1 MGNLNDRAR
10 PPARSPGV
18 RACPLARAARPISR
32 IVVAPLLLFLLL
44 VVLPRPSS
52 SSSSCRAAPTTTVVT
67 QHAGRQAGRQHD
79 GEAGRWRFAKI
90 SLSETNDQRPKGA
103 FAGSS
108 TDRQDK
114 PVGRAA
120 LQRADHHPGCKGRVY
135 GLGVDEEE
143 VASVD
148 GGDRAGRPAVDRQ
161 REKKKR
167 RPSAQ
172 APPPR
177 SSFSGWANQQAQLS
191 ASFVNAHLPT
201 CLPPALPFLPLT
213 SYVAPLSSAVVA
225 PGRAPLPPRPACE
238 SRGKLRVHDTNGRE
252 KRWMMVTLVGPPPT
266 QVAVACLLASC
277 CCCSSPVP
285 LSSSFSSP
293 HLASPRAE
301 RSSLISS
308 TSNLRTRSRLVSR
321 PRLPTFWERTQGVL
335 PYR

>member
-10 PPARSPGV
+10 PPARSSGV

-44 VVLPRPSS
+44 LVPPRPSS
-52 SSSSCRAAPTTTVVT
+52 SSSSCRAAPTTTVVS
-67 QHAGRQAGRQHD
+67 QHAGRQAGKQYD
-79 GEAGRWRFAKI
+79 GEAGRWRFAQI

-114 PVGRAA
+114 PAGRAA

-143 VASVD
+143 VTSVD
-148 GGDRAGRPAVDRQ
+148 GGDRAGRPPTDRE
-161 REKKKR
+161 REKKKTSKR
-167 RPSAQ
+167 PGSSPALFIFRVGKSTSPAFCILRQCPSALLP
-172 APPPR
+172 APRFALPALDVVC
-177 SSFSGWANQQAQLS
+177 SAAQLCGGG
-191 ASFVNAHLPT
+191 A
-201 CLPPALPFLPLT
+201 
-213 SYVAPLSSAVVA
+213 
-225 PGRAPLPPRPACE
+225 RP
-238 SRGKLRVHDTNGRE
+238 
-252 KRWMMVTLVGPPPT
+252 GPPPSPPSMRESGEIT
-266 QVAVACLLASC
+266 STRYEWKGKKVDDGDAGWASAHTDCCRSLASCC

-301 RSSLISS
+301 RFSLISS
-308 TSNLRTRSRLVSR
+308 TSNLWTRSRLVSR
-321 PRLPTFWERTQGVL
+321 PPSPAF
-335 PYR
+335 